1 LAETHGNPA
10 VFLIWNANLYIFFKV
25 SKMNTEFKQNPI
37 LCLALPAWE
46 GNYTK
51 STVELM
57 KAVSETVPVLYIDY
71 AFTWKDVVMA
81 LLGKKPGLPIKKVL
95 GLGSRLRKPG
105 TNLMVWSLPPL
116 LPINGLPKGGVFDAL
131 HRINEQIVHQ
141 SLRRAVKAWGQ
152 QKFAAINACQPLYAK
167 AMQSIGA
174 ECLLYYCYD
183 EIGAANWTERHVARF
198 EAEALKTADGL
209 ICSGSQLLAQK
220 RQPDQ
225 PGVQIPNGVD
235 AIFLNVERAVAPVDR
250 PVIGYVGSLDE
261 RIDLDLVEE
270 VVKSMLECDFSFT
283 GRVQD
288 EAISNR
294 LSRYTNVHFNAP
306 IAYHALPERMRHFS
320 VGIIP
325 FLRNELTNGI
335 YPMKVNEYLAL
346 GLPVV
351 STSFGDMPQ
360 LASWANLAND
370 SRSFVAALREVI
382 SIDNAEK
389 MMQRK
394 AFASNQTWQARAQQL
409 LDFVGYTS
417 EKN

>member
-1 LAETHGNPA
+1 
-10 VFLIWNANLYIFFKV
+10 
-25 SKMNTEFKQNPI
+25 MNTEFKQSPI

-57 KAVSETVPVLYIDY
+57 KAVSDTVPVLYIDY
-71 AFTWKDVVMA
+71 AFTWKDVLMA

-95 GLGSRLRKPG
+95 GLSSRLRKPS
-105 TNLMVWSLPPL
+105 TNLTVWSLPPL

-131 HRINEQIVHQ
+131 HHINERIVHH
-141 SLRRAVKAWGQ
+141 SLMRAVKAWGQ

-174 ECLLYYCYD
+174 QRLLYYCYD

-198 EAEALKTADGL
+198 EAEALKMADGL

-235 AIFLNVERAVAPVDR
+235 AIFLNVERALDTTDR
-250 PVIGYVGSLDE
+250 PVVGYVGSLDE
-261 RIDLDLVEE
+261 RIDLELLEN
-270 VVKSMLECDFSFT
+270 VVGALPEYDFSFT

-288 EAISNR
+288 ELIYNR
-294 LSRYTNVHFNAP
+294 LSRYANVHFNAP
-306 IAYHALPERMRHFS
+306 IAYHALPERMRHYS

-325 FLRNELTNGI
+325 FLRNNLTNGI

-360 LASWANLAND
+360 LATWANLAD
-370 SRSFVAALREVI
+370 DAESFVAALRAVI
-382 SIDNAEK
+382 SSDNAEK
-389 MMQRK
+389 MEQRK

-409 LDFVGYTS
+409 LDFVGHTS

>member
-1 LAETHGNPA
+1 
-10 VFLIWNANLYIFFKV
+10 
-25 SKMNTEFKQNPI
+25 MNTEFKQSPI

-81 LLGKKPGLPIKKVL
+81 FLGKKPGLPIKKVL
-95 GLGSRLRKPG
+95 GLSSRLRKPSA
-105 TNLMVWSLPPL
+105 NLMVWSLPPL
-116 LPINGLPKGGVFDAL
+116 LPINGLPKGGAFDVL
-131 HRINEQIVHQ
+131 HRINEWIVHR
-141 SLRRAVKAWGQ
+141 SLLRAVKVWGQ
-152 QKFAAINACQPLYAK
+152 HHFAAINACQPLYAK

-174 ECLLYYCYD
+174 ACLLYYCYD

-198 EAEALKTADGL
+198 EAEALKMADGL
-209 ICSGSQLLAQK
+209 ICSGSHLLAQK

-235 AIFLNVERAVAPVDR
+235 AMFLNVERAAATTDR

-270 VVKSMLECDFSFT
+270 VVKSMHECDFSFT

-370 SRSFVAALREVI
+370 SQSFVAALREVI
-382 SIDNAEK
+382 SGDNPKK
-389 MMQRK
+389 MANRK
-394 AFASNQTWQARAQQL
+394 AFATKQTWQARAAQL
-409 LDFVGYTS
+409 LGFVEDTS
-417 EKN
+417 KKA

>member
-1 LAETHGNPA
+1 
-10 VFLIWNANLYIFFKV
+10 
-25 SKMNTEFKQNPI
+25 MNTEFKQSPI

-57 KAVSETVPVLYIDY
+57 KAVSDTVPVLYIDY

-95 GLGSRLRKPG
+95 GLSSRLRKPS
-105 TNLMVWSLPPL
+105 TNLTVWSLPPL

-131 HRINEQIVHQ
+131 HRINERIVRH
-141 SLRRAVKAWGQ
+141 SLLRAVKAWGQ
-152 QKFAAINACQPLYAK
+152 QKFAALNACQPLYAK
-167 AMQSIGA
+167 TMQSIGA
-174 ECLLYYCYD
+174 QRILYYCYD

-198 EAEALKTADGL
+198 EAEALKIADGL

-235 AIFLNVERAVAPVDR
+235 AIFLNEERAVATSADR

-261 RIDLDLVEE
+261 RIDLELLEN
-270 VVKSMLECDFSFT
+270 VVRALPEYDFSFT

-288 EAISNR
+288 ELISNR
-294 LSRYTNVHFNAP
+294 LSRYSNVHFNAP

-325 FLRNELTNGI
+325 FLRNNLTNGI

-360 LASWANLAND
+360 LATWANLTDDAE
-370 SRSFVAALREVI
+370 SFAAALRAVV
-382 SIDNAEK
+382 SSDNVEK
-389 MMQRK
+389 MAQRK
-394 AFASNQTWQARAQQL
+394 AFARNQTWQARAQQL
-409 LDFVGYTS
+409 LDFVGNTS
-417 EKN
+417 GKN